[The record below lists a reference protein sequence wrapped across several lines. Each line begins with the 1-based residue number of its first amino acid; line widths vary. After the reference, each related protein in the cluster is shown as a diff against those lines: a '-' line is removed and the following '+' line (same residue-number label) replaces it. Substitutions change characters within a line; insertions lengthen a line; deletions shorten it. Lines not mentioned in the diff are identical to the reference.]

1 MPQEKWHQLGINSTS
16 QHPVKDTLRR
26 VKPIDNGVKDTDN
39 AVKYQSISVAYAGRA
54 DNRTDISVAYADSAQ
69 NRTRSHVKQSA
80 RADNRIAR
88 AVKGVRTANRQL
100 PTASVSLQGCRST
113 GHYPDVA
120 VIEEAWRH
128 GIPAVWTP
136 EDAEAPESEAESLS
150 GAPPWGRGA
159 RAPVR
164 MPRIVRRELPKERW
178 VEIRHD
184 DGRLVTVIE
193 IASPANRGSRRLEY
207 LTKRADYLAAGVNV
221 VEIDL
226 LRSGRR
232 LLDMTEEQ
240 LRDEFGPAE
249 ETYFIS
255 ATRSFDP
262 DRLEVYACPLREPLP
277 CIHIPLRYPDLDVP
291 LDIQGLVNRCYETG
305 RYWKLVHR
313 RRIRGTPVP
322 SETARLAR

>member
-1 MPQEKWHQLGINSTS
+1 MAFHRHQNPFPGMNPFMDQRWSDAHLRMISGALEELGLTLPDAYSAIGQEH
-16 QHPVKDTLRR
+16 V
-26 VKPIDNGVKDTDN
+26 
-39 AVKYQSISVAYAGRA
+39 SVEG
-54 DNRTDISVAYADSAQ
+54 S
-69 NRTRSHVKQSA
+69 
-80 RADNRIAR
+80 
-88 AVKGVRTANRQL
+88 G
-100 PTASVSLQGCRST
+100 ST
-113 GHYPDVA
+113 GYYPDVA
-120 VIEEAWRH
+120 VVEETWRH

-136 EDAEAPESEAESLS
+136 EEAEAPESLAGS
-150 GAPPWGRGA
+150 ATRGRGA

-193 IASPANRGSRRLEY
+193 IASPANRSSRRLEY

-226 LRSGRR
+226 LRTGRR

-291 LDIQGLVNRCYETG
+291 LDIQLLVNRCYETG
-305 RYWKLVHR
+305 RYWKLDYTAPL
-313 RRIRGTPVP
+313 TPPP
-322 SETARLAR
+322 SEEDARWIAERLRDAGLSRVD

>member
-1 MPQEKWHQLGINSTS
+1 MAFHRNQNPFPGMNPFMEQRWSDAHLRMISGSLEELGVTLPEAYSAIGQEH
-16 QHPVKDTLRR
+16 V
-26 VKPIDNGVKDTDN
+26 
-39 AVKYQSISVAYAGRA
+39 SV
-54 DNRTDISVAYADSAQ
+54 
-69 NRTRSHVKQSA
+69 
-80 RADNRIAR
+80 
-88 AVKGVRTANRQL
+88 
-100 PTASVSLQGCRST
+100 QGSGAT
-113 GHYPDVA
+113 GYYPDVA
-120 VIEEAWRH
+120 VVEETWRH
-128 GIPAVWTP
+128 GIPSVWTP
-136 EDAEAPESEAESLS
+136 EEAGALESESKLRS
-150 GAPPWGRGA
+150 PWTGGA

-184 DGRLVTVIE
+184 DGTLVTVIE

-226 LRSGRR
+226 LRGGKR

-240 LRDEFGPAE
+240 LRAEFGPAE
-249 ETYFIS
+249 ETYFVS

-291 LDIQGLVNRCYETG
+291 LDIQLLVNRCYETG
-305 RYWKLVHR
+305 RYWKLDYAA
-313 RRIRGTPVP
+313 PLVP
-322 SETARLAR
+322 PPNDEDAQWIAERLREAGLGADPYP